1 MSVYG
6 RDFGQDFHL
15 RLGFMRGELWTCEAE
30 RLTGGQKSSWKSTIM
45 RAGLNAESTVM
56 VVQVLVD
63 ETNCVAARNKIMRCR
78 RAETRNER
86 MREAHVSYIFN
97 HA

>member
-1 MSVYG
+1 
-6 RDFGQDFHL
+6 
-15 RLGFMRGELWTCEAE
+15 
-30 RLTGGQKSSWKSTIM
+30 M

-86 MREAHVSYIFN
+86 MREWPGGKEEKEEKKGKLGGFEWATEFDWDRRAVT
-97 HA
+97 AVKM